1 MRGVQ
6 AGAERLRK
14 RGGVR
19 KWARTRR
26 VTRVRASRA
35 GTVGTRCTW
44 WSAASH
50 SAWSCA
56 APSSSTTAESIATSR
71 PCAQCNAPLPRL
83 QGTPKANAFARTHA
97 RNRTRARC
105 HKPSER
111 RRAALHRRGA
121 ALTDSAECRRQP
133 MLCWCMAAW
142 RAGTSATCS
151 ARRWTCSM
159 PTRCRRC
166 GINSTSRC
174 PPGRATAGSPVPSCP

>member
-6 AGAERLRK
+6 AVAERWRQ

-26 VTRVRASRA
+26 VDRVRASRV

-71 PCAQCNAPLPRL
+71 PCAQCTLASPARNPQR
-83 QGTPKANAFARTHA
+83 KRVRTHA
-97 RNRTRARC
+97 RNRTRAPC
-105 HKPSER
+105 QEPSER

-133 MLCWCMAAW
+133 MLCWCMAAR
-142 RAGTSATCS
+142 RAGISATCS